1 MTDTDLFTADGNTD
15 APATEAPAAGRSGSL
30 TSLLLPDL
38 RALAAEV
45 GVKGTS
51 GMRKSELIAAIREH
65 RGEAN
70 GAKTEAKAA
79 KAEAKNETKTA
90 EAVNGTDAPSE
101 AKEAPAAT
109 NTDAAAGDAPAAEQ
123 SPRRERRGASR
134 RAGAPA
140 ADRPQRA

>member
-70 GAKTEAKAA
+70 GAKAEAKAA
-79 KAEAKNETKTA
+79 KAETKNEAKNETKAA
-90 EAVNGTDAPSE
+90 EAVNGTDLSLIHI
-101 AKEAPAAT
+101 
-109 NTDAAAGDAPAAEQ
+109 
-123 SPRRERRGASR
+123 
-134 RAGAPA
+134 
-140 ADRPQRA
+140 

>member
-1 MTDTDLFTADGNTD
+1 MTDTDLFTADGTTD

-38 RALAAEV
+38 RALASEA

-70 GAKTEAKAA
+70 GAKSEAKAA
-79 KAEAKNETKTA
+79 KAEPKTETKAA
-90 EAVNGTDAPSE
+90 EAVTGNDAANE
-101 AKEAPAAT
+101 AKEAPAAAA
-109 NTDAAAGDAPAAEQ
+109 NTGGEAAADAPAAEQ
-123 SPRRERRGASR
+123 APRRERRGSAR
-134 RAGAPA
+134 RAGA
-140 ADRPQRA
+140 